1 MEGSALKASGTCAS
15 SLPQRVDVFLTFFGY
30 GDANF
35 PPIHGLILNPFAS
48 DGCALSH
55 LRRRPMIRTIALTL
69 ISLAGLGAIAGAAIR
84 STPPLPEIV
93 RPVVAGNKADRL
105 PLVANEDP
113 LKAAEKIDTAYVQPV
128 GEVQSSPP
136 AETPP
141 VATPAASDPK
151 PSKVDA
157 PRRAKATTASRQNVS
172 RSKRV
177 AAADRSPKEVSA
189 PAAATPDSASPSN
202 QTSALKECSSSG
214 LDPLLRKLNLAPPCS

>member
-1 MEGSALKASGTCAS
+1 
-15 SLPQRVDVFLTFFGY
+15 
-30 GDANF
+30 
-35 PPIHGLILNPFAS
+35 
-48 DGCALSH
+48 
-55 LRRRPMIRTIALTL
+55 MIRTTALTL
-69 ISLAGLGAIAGAAIR
+69 ICLAGLGAIAGAAIK

-105 PLVANEDP
+105 PLVVNEDP

-157 PRRAKATTASRQNVS
+157 PRRAKATTASKQNVS

-189 PAAATPDSASPSN
+189 PAATPDSASPSN
-202 QTSALKECSSSG
+202 QTSALKECSGSIRFCESSTW
-214 LDPLLRKLNLAPPCS
+214 LRRAVDALTDGVKRALWKFSQRSLIEEGAAPSPAASCFAFMTARCS

>member
-1 MEGSALKASGTCAS
+1 
-15 SLPQRVDVFLTFFGY
+15 
-30 GDANF
+30 
-35 PPIHGLILNPFAS
+35 
-48 DGCALSH
+48 
-55 LRRRPMIRTIALTL
+55 MIRTTALTL
-69 ISLAGLGAIAGAAIR
+69 ICLAGLGAIAGAAIK

-105 PLVANEDP
+105 PLVVNEDP

-128 GEVQSSPP
+128 GEVQSRPP
-136 AETPP
+136 ST
-141 VATPAASDPK
+141 ASDPK

-157 PRRAKATTASRQNVS
+157 PRRAKATTASKQNVS

-189 PAAATPDSASPSN
+189 PAATPDSASPSN

-214 LDPLLRKLNLAPPCS
+214 FDPLLRKLNLAPPCS

>member
-1 MEGSALKASGTCAS
+1 
-15 SLPQRVDVFLTFFGY
+15 
-30 GDANF
+30 
-35 PPIHGLILNPFAS
+35 
-48 DGCALSH
+48 
-55 LRRRPMIRTIALTL
+55 MIRTTALTL
-69 ISLAGLGAIAGAAIR
+69 ICLAGLGAIAGAAIK

-105 PLVANEDP
+105 PLVVNEDP

-177 AAADRSPKEVSA
+177 AAADRSPQGSEHASCDA
-189 PAAATPDSASPSN
+189 GQRITFEPDKRVERMLFVGARSASAKAEPG
-202 QTSALKECSSSG
+202 SAVQLTRLPTASSELYGNS
-214 LDPLLRKLNLAPPCS
+214 RNAR